1 MNNAKQNTLDSV
13 VSVSGQLAHV
23 VEVRDGEFV
32 RDYWLECC
40 GHDDAVCSATTWAN
54 EYGTDVVVLRVAE
67 LDDDELT
74 ALYGEPTQ
82 DELDAGYDRECAEF
96 DQGYAQARDASAFY

>member
-1 MNNAKQNTLDSV
+1 MKNANDSI

-40 GHDDAVCSATTWAN
+40 GHDDAVRNATTWAN
-54 EYGTDVVVLRVAE
+54 EYGTDVQVTRVAE
-67 LDDDELT
+67 LGDDELE
-74 ALYGEPTQ
+74 ALYGPPTQ
-82 DELDAGYDRECAEF
+82 EQLDYEYEQECYEF
-96 DQGYAQARDASAFY
+96 DQAYAQARDASAFY